1 MGTDIKEHE
10 NWFDEY
16 IHFKIKM
23 AGPDNGPLRLKHE
36 HSRKVLRNAEK
47 IIKYENFSAR
57 FKRCILLS
65 ALYHDIAR
73 FDQFMKFG
81 TFCDN
86 ISFDHG
92 REGVRLLKKLE
103 RLASESRDDRHL
115 VLGAIALHNKF
126 SLPSHLSGEKR
137 IIAQI
142 LRDAD
147 KLDIL
152 RVLDEQL
159 SGGSYNPTVL
169 RGLSQKNDLSGCG
182 VREAVLAGK
191 SASYDD
197 LRSVNDFRLLLGT
210 WFFEMRFRGSQK
222 ILSDEGH
229 ARRIVEGLPDNAIFG
244 EARNFLLAKF
254 SEWEKQEHG
263 V

>member
-1 MGTDIKEHE
+1 MGTDIKEHK

-16 IHFKIKM
+16 VHFKIKM

-36 HSRKVLRNAEK
+36 HSIKVLENAEK
-47 IIKYENFSAR
+47 IIKCENFPVQ
-57 FKRCILLS
+57 FKRCVLLS

-73 FDQFMKFG
+73 FDQFIKFG

-86 ISFDHG
+86 VSFDHG
-92 REGVRLLKKLE
+92 REGVRLLKKMD
-103 RLASESRDDRHL
+103 RLASESRAGRHL
-115 VLGAIALHNKF
+115 ILGAIALHNKF
-126 SLPSHLSGEKR
+126 SLPPLVFGEKR

-142 LRDAD
+142 LRDSD

-169 RGLSQKNDLSGCG
+169 RGLSQKNDLSGAG

-210 WFFEMRFRGSQK
+210 WFFEMRFKGSQK
-222 ILSDEGH
+222 ILSGEGH
-229 ARRIVEGLPDNAIFG
+229 ARRIVEGLPNNALFG
-244 EARNFLLAKF
+244 EARNFLLAKY
-254 SEWEKQEHG
+254 SEWERADHNI
-263 V
+263 